1 MTARIGTGLRW
12 PATALMLAS
21 WPVVGAHAQAA
32 DPDGAG
38 TPSLALT
45 APTPAMPAPDPDAA
59 VPDMPDPAVADA
71 AAVGGE
77 RSYPLLPIGAKQAIE
92 RGYHIQRAIGGSAMF
107 IHNVQNMKSDSLAVA
122 FAKGQNP
129 PEDATLTPVPFV
141 TTTELESHTTNSEFK
156 ADVWLFPFLNL
167 FAGIGKVKGH
177 INIGVDIDLD
187 AFIPPPFCRPAKP
200 CGHVDL
206 PFTGHVDNV
215 ATTLG
220 GILGYGNNDWFVAL
234 SVAKTLSVSNK
245 DRSNLRTTDMALR
258 AGPRFALGRE
268 TILSPYVG
276 ANYFDMHATVSG
288 TVQSGPVF
296 DDGDSIN
303 LRYSVDLKSSHPW
316 AGIAG
321 FNLELSRH
329 WGMQGEYNRG
339 AQSDRF
345 VLTATFRP

>member
-1 MTARIGTGLRW
+1 MAPGMQDMVSMWL
-12 PATALMLAS
+12 AMLA
-21 WPVVGAHAQAA
+21 
-32 DPDGAG
+32 GAG
-38 TPSLALT
+38 C
-45 APTPAMPAPDPDAA
+45 A
-59 VPDMPDPAVADA
+59 VPAVAQEEASVTNAAPGAIATVAEAGGTVEPTVPEDA
-71 AAVGGE
+71 
-77 RSYPLLPIGAKQAIE
+77 RSDRAGPSPHYPILPIGAKQAIE
-92 RGYHIQRAIGGSAMF
+92 RGYHIQRALGGSAMF

-276 ANYFDMHATVSG
+276 ANYFDMHATVAG

-329 WGMQGEYNRG
+329 WGLQAEYNRG
-339 AQSDRF
+339 AQSDRV
-345 VLTATFRP
+345 VLSATFRP